1 MLQMKQSHTQI
12 NQIQRLYN
20 SGTFY
25 PVTVVIWKD
34 LVNLHKLIL
43 KPMILLSETST
54 FSKMVIIFI
63 NIVIYFKKFE
73 SAKLGLYVIFIW
85 FIDLVVS
92 I

>member
-1 MLQMKQSHTQI
+1 
-12 NQIQRLYN
+12 
-20 SGTFY
+20 
-25 PVTVVIWKD
+25 
-34 LVNLHKLIL
+34 
-43 KPMILLSETST
+43 MILLSETST